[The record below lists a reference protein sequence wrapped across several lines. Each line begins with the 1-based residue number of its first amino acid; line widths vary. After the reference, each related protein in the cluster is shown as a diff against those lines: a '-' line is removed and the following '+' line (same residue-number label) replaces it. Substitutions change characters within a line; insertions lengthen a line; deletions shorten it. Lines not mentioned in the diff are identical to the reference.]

1 MSQNNKFNK
10 YFQNR
15 VKLAHN
21 LEHSYYNLSRF
32 LKNFRIYKL
41 SFTMIKNN
49 NNKKIK
55 KQKFN
60 NLINQLI
67 QKKKNRC
74 GTV

>member
-1 MSQNNKFNK
+1 
-10 YFQNR
+10 
-15 VKLAHN
+15 
-21 LEHSYYNLSRF
+21 
-32 LKNFRIYKL
+32 
-41 SFTMIKNN
+41 MIKNN